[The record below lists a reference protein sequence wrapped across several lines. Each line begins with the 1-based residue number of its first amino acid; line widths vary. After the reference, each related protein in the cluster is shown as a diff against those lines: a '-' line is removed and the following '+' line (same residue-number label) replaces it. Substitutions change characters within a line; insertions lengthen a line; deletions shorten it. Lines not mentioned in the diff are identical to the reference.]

1 MKKLISAMLAMAM
14 CFSLVACGAKEEPAP
29 APAPEATPEASEPAP
44 APAESAAD
52 KYPEKAVK
60 IIIPYGAGGSTDMGG
75 RVVASCMPGFL
86 PGNYVVENQAGG
98 AAIPGTLAV
107 AQEAAD
113 EIGRAHV

>member
-14 CFSLVACGAKEEPAP
+14 TFSLVACAKSEPAPAP
-29 APAPEATPEASEPAP
+29 APAPEASTSEPAP

-86 PGNYVVENQAGG
+86 PGNYVVEN
-98 AAIPGTLAV
+98 
-107 AQEAAD
+107 
-113 EIGRAHV
+113 